1 MPRIGGVGGYMKILE
16 YEEYKDR
23 VLVTVL
29 YEDNTFATLNMLNT
43 HNRDE
48 ILKDVYII
56 SKDARNRQP
65 FEGEIPADLETYHK
79 PQSSPS
85 FMRNVDFYNLTGEVY
100 DQFGQLMDIQPSF
113 SVEGTV
119 VKIEGGKIVESEV
132 DVDTS
137 YTVVASVGDIE
148 ERQERTVY
156 SPIPA
161 VEPTGIEAQI
171 EALKREIDIL
181 TGVVE

>member
-1 MPRIGGVGGYMKILE
+1 MKILE
-16 YEEYKDR
+16 YEEYNDR

-29 YEDNTFATLNMLNT
+29 YDDNTFATLNMLNT
-43 HNRDE
+43 GNRDE

-65 FEGEIPADLETYHK
+65 FEGEIPVDLETYHK

-85 FMRNVDFYNLTGEVY
+85 FMRNVDFYNLTAEVY
-100 DQFGQLMDIQPSF
+100 DQFGQLMDLQPTF
-113 SVEGTV
+113 SIEGTAA
-119 VKIEGGKIVESEV
+119 KIEGGRIVESEV

-137 YTVVASVGDIE
+137 YTVVTSVGDIE

-161 VEPTGIEAQI
+161 VEPTDVESRIAELRA
-171 EALKREIDIL
+171 EMDALLR
-181 TGVVE
+181 VESE